1 MKASGGKDIVLVP
14 LVLAR
19 YSKTSKSGIQMG
31 LRRRRTI
38 SNEIEHVG
46 KQKPIIYYN
55 KTILC
60 PYVQIRFNVQS
71 LRGPFSWREVD
82 RIALSETAS

>member
-46 KQKPIIYYN
+46 KQKLIIYK
-55 KTILC
+55 KTKQF
-60 PYVQIRFNVQS
+60 YVLMYKSVLMYRV
-71 LRGPFSWREVD
+71 
-82 RIALSETAS
+82 